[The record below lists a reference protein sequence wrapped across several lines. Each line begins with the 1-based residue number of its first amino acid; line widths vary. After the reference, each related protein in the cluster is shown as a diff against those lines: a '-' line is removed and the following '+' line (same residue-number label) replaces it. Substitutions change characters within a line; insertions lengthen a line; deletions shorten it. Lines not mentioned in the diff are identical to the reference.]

1 MVYLLIVLLTVM
13 FCIAK
18 FRWVI
23 GIGLMSYVLLVLTG
37 VI

>member
-23 GIGLMSYVLLVLTG
+23 GMGFISYILLVIIG